1 MIDLQEGVF
10 LKKVITYG
18 TFDMLHQGHL
28 NILKRAKELGDYL
41 IVGVTSD
48 DFDSRRGK
56 INVQQSMMERVEG
69 VKETGLADQIII
81 EEYEGQ
87 KIDDINRFGIDIF
100 AIGSDWQ
107 GKFDYL
113 SEFCQVI
120 YLERTKGISSTK
132 IRTKNNHLRLGLVGN
147 AGRIWKV
154 SNEALVING
163 IDIVG
168 TSGNDGC
175 DKRVINLENFSFKDL
190 IDKSDAIFIESNVR
204 DRFEQVKYSLEHG
217 KHVLCDLPMA
227 IGKRKQQDLFEIA
240 KKNGCVLMSG
250 IKTAYSTAYYRLL
263 LMVKSGEIGDVLSV
277 ETTCTS
283 LSEVSKISSYSE
295 NNIWSAMDAWGA
307 TALMPI
313 FQILGTN
320 YIDRTIVT
328 KSIDKYFDLF
338 TKMDFIYENAV
349 ATAKVGKG
357 IKSEGE
363 MIISGTKGYV
373 YVPAPWWKTEY
384 FEIRYEDLNK
394 KKRFFYELEGEGFKY
409 ELVNFLRAIN
419 HGRTI
424 NYTGDN
430 VLKEVSRIYEEFYNR
445 KDVNLI

>member
-1 MIDLQEGVF
+1 M
-10 LKKVITYG
+10 KKVITYG

-28 NILKRAKELGDYL
+28 NILKRAKALGDYF

-87 KIDDINRFGIDIF
+87 KIDDINRFGVDIF

-113 SEFCQVI
+113 SEFCKVV

-132 IRTKNNHLRLGLVGN
+132 IRSKNNHLKLGLVGK
-147 AGRIWKV
+147 AKRLWKV
-154 SNEALVING
+154 ANEAVSING

-168 TSGNDGC
+168 TSGSGC
-175 DKRVINLENFSFKDL
+175 DKRLNKLDNYSFEEL
-190 IDKSDAIFIESNVR
+190 IEKVDAVFIESDVNKR
-204 DRFEQVKYSLEHG
+204 YEQIKYALERG
-217 KHVLCDLPMA
+217 KHVLCDLPMT
-227 IGKRKQQDLFEIA
+227 IGRRQQHELLEIA
-240 KKNGCVLMSG
+240 KKNDRVLMSG

-263 LMVKSGEIGDVLSV
+263 LMVKSGEIGNVLSV

-283 LSEVSKISSYSE
+283 LSESSKLSNYSE
-295 NNIWSAMDAWGA
+295 NNIWSAMDEWGA
-307 TALMPI
+307 AVLMPI
-313 FQILGTN
+313 FQILGTD
-320 YIDRTIVT
+320 YVDSMIVSKKIDG
-328 KSIDKYFDLF
+328 YFDLF
-338 TKMDFIYENAV
+338 TKMDFVYKNAV
-349 ATAKVGKG
+349 ATAKIGKG
-357 IKSEGE
+357 VKSEGE

-373 YVPAPWWKTEY
+373 YVPAPWWKTDY
-384 FEIRYEDLNK
+384 FEIRYEDQNK
-394 KKRFFYELEGEGFKY
+394 NKRFFYELEGEGFKY
-409 ELVNFLRAIN
+409 ELVNFQRAIN

-424 NYTGDN
+424 NYTSDKVLEEISRVYADFYVGD
-430 VLKEVSRIYEEFYNR
+430 
-445 KDVNLI
+445 DVIEI

>member
-1 MIDLQEGVF
+1 M
-10 LKKVITYG
+10 KKVITYG

-113 SEFCQVI
+113 SEFCKVV
-120 YLERTKGISSTK
+120 YLERTKGISSTQ
-132 IRTKNNHLRLGLVGN
+132 IRSKNNHLKLGLVGK
-147 AGRIWKV
+147 AERLWKIA
-154 SNEALVING
+154 NEAVSING

-168 TSGNDGC
+168 TSGSGC
-175 DKRVINLENFSFKDL
+175 DKRLNKLDNYSFEEL
-190 IDKSDAIFIESNVR
+190 IEKVDAVFIESDVNNR
-204 DRFEQVKYSLEHG
+204 YEQIKYALKRG
-217 KHVLCDLPMA
+217 KHVLCDLPMT
-227 IGKRKQQDLFEIA
+227 IGRRQQHELLEIA
-240 KKNGCVLMSG
+240 KKNDLVLMSG
-250 IKTAYSTAYYRLL
+250 IKTAYSTAYYRLI
-263 LMVKSGEIGDVLSV
+263 LMVKSGEIGKVLSV

-283 LSEVSKISSYSE
+283 LNEISKINKYQK
-295 NNIWSAMDAWGA
+295 NNVWSAMDSWGA

-313 FQILGTN
+313 FQILGTD
-320 YIDRTIVT
+320 YVDKTIISR
-328 KSIDKYFDLF
+328 SIDDYFDLF
-338 TKMDFIYENAV
+338 TKIDFIYKDAT
-349 ATAKVGKG
+349 ATAKIGKG
-357 IKSEGE
+357 VKSEGE
-363 MIISGTKGYV
+363 MIISGTKGYI
-373 YVPAPWWKTEY
+373 YVPAPWWKTDY
-384 FEIRYEDLNK
+384 FEIRYEDQNK
-394 KKRFFYELEGEGFKY
+394 NKRFFYELEGERLKY

-419 HGRTI
+419 HRRTLS
-424 NYTGDN
+424 YTGND
-430 VLKEVSRIYEEFYNR
+430 VLEEISQIYEEFYNR
-445 KDVNLI
+445 KGIIII

>member
-1 MIDLQEGVF
+1 M
-10 LKKVITYG
+10 KKVITYG

-28 NILKRAKELGDYL
+28 NILKRAKALGDYL

-87 KIDDINRFGIDIF
+87 KIDDINRFGVDVF

-113 SEFCQVI
+113 SEFCKVV

-132 IRTKNNHLRLGLVGN
+132 IRSKNNHLKLGLVGN
-147 AGRIWKV
+147 AKRLWKV
-154 SNEALVING
+154 SNEAVSING

-168 TSGNDGC
+168 TSGAGYDRRLKKLDNY
-175 DKRVINLENFSFKDL
+175 SFDQL
-190 IDKSDAIFIESNVR
+190 IEKVDAVFIESDVHSR
-204 DRFEQVKYSLEHG
+204 YEQIKYALECG
-217 KHVLCDLPMA
+217 KHVLCDLPMT
-227 IGKRKQQDLFEIA
+227 IGRRQQHELLEIA
-240 KKNGCVLMSG
+240 KKNDCVLMSG

-263 LMVKSGEIGDVLSV
+263 LMVKSGEIGNVLSV

-283 LSEVSKISSYSE
+283 LSESSKLSNYSE

-307 TALMPI
+307 TALMPV
-313 FQILGTN
+313 FQILGTDYVEN
-320 YIDRTIVT
+320 TIISKKID
-328 KSIDKYFDLF
+328 SYFDLF
-338 TKMDFIYENAV
+338 TKMDFVYKDAV
-349 ATAKVGKG
+349 ATAKIGKG
-357 IKSEGE
+357 VKSEGE

-373 YVPAPWWKTEY
+373 YVPAPWWKTDY
-384 FEIRYEDLNK
+384 FEIRYEDQNRN
-394 KKRFFYELEGEGFKY
+394 KRFFYELEGEGFKY
-409 ELVNFLRAIN
+409 ELVNFQRAIN

-424 NYTGDN
+424 NYTSDK
-430 VLKEVSRIYEEFYNR
+430 VLEEISKVYDDFYGGNGVKRI
-445 KDVNLI
+445 

>member
-1 MIDLQEGVF
+1 M
-10 LKKVITYG
+10 KKVITYG

-56 INVQQSMMERVEG
+56 INVQQSMMERIEG

-87 KIDDINRFGIDIF
+87 KIDDINRFGVDIF

-113 SEFCQVI
+113 SEFCKVV

-132 IRTKNNHLRLGLVGN
+132 IRSQNNHLKLGLVGK
-147 AGRIWKV
+147 AKRLWKV
-154 SNEALVING
+154 ANEAVSING

-168 TSGNDGC
+168 TSGAGYDRRLKKLDNY
-175 DKRVINLENFSFKDL
+175 SFDQL
-190 IDKSDAIFIESNVR
+190 IEKVDAVFIESDVHSR
-204 DRFEQVKYSLEHG
+204 YEQIKYALECG
-217 KHVLCDLPMA
+217 KHVLCDLPMT
-227 IGKRKQQDLFEIA
+227 IGRRQQHELLEIA
-240 KKNGCVLMSG
+240 KKNDCVLMSG

-263 LMVKSGEIGDVLSV
+263 LMVKSGEIGNVLSV

-283 LSEVSKISSYSE
+283 LSESSKLSNYSE

-307 TALMPI
+307 TALMPV
-313 FQILGTN
+313 FQILGTDYVEN
-320 YIDRTIVT
+320 TIISKKID
-328 KSIDKYFDLF
+328 SYFDLF
-338 TKMDFIYENAV
+338 TKMDFVYKDAV
-349 ATAKVGKG
+349 ATAKIGKG
-357 IKSEGE
+357 VKSEGE

-373 YVPAPWWKTEY
+373 YVPAPWWKTDY
-384 FEIRYEDLNK
+384 FEIRYEDQNRN
-394 KKRFFYELEGEGFKY
+394 KRFFYELEGEGFKY
-409 ELVNFLRAIN
+409 ELVNFQRAIN

-424 NYTGDN
+424 NYTSDK
-430 VLKEVSRIYEEFYNR
+430 VLEEISKVYDDFYGGNGVKRI
-445 KDVNLI
+445 

>member
-1 MIDLQEGVF
+1 M
-10 LKKVITYG
+10 KKVITYG

-28 NILKRAKELGDYL
+28 NILKRAKALGDYL

-87 KIDDINRFGIDIF
+87 KIDDINRFGVDVF

-113 SEFCQVI
+113 SEFCKVV

-132 IRTKNNHLRLGLVGN
+132 IRSKNNHLKLGLVGN
-147 AGRIWKV
+147 AKRLWKV
-154 SNEALVING
+154 SNEAVSING

-168 TSGNDGC
+168 TSGAGYDRRLKKLDNY
-175 DKRVINLENFSFKDL
+175 SFDQL
-190 IDKSDAIFIESNVR
+190 IEKVDAVFIESDVHSR
-204 DRFEQVKYSLEHG
+204 YEQIKYALECG
-217 KHVLCDLPMA
+217 KHVLCDLPMT
-227 IGKRKQQDLFEIA
+227 IGRRQQHELLEIA
-240 KKNGCVLMSG
+240 KKNDCVLMSG

-263 LMVKSGEIGDVLSV
+263 LMVKSGEIGNVLSV

-283 LSEVSKISSYSE
+283 LSESSKLSNYSE

-307 TALMPI
+307 TALMPV
-313 FQILGTN
+313 FQILGTDYVEN
-320 YIDRTIVT
+320 TIISKKID
-328 KSIDKYFDLF
+328 SYFDLF
-338 TKMDFIYENAV
+338 TKMDFVYKDAV
-349 ATAKVGKG
+349 ATAKIGKG
-357 IKSEGE
+357 VKSEGE

-373 YVPAPWWKTEY
+373 YVPAPWWKTDY
-384 FEIRYEDLNK
+384 FEIRYEDQNRN
-394 KKRFFYELEGEGFKY
+394 KRFFYELEGEGFKY
-409 ELVNFLRAIN
+409 ELVNFQRAIN
-419 HGRTI
+419 HGRTN
-424 NYTGDN
+424 NYTSDK
-430 VLKEVSRIYEEFYNR
+430 VLEEISKVYDDFYGGNGVKRI
-445 KDVNLI
+445 

>member
-1 MIDLQEGVF
+1 M
-10 LKKVITYG
+10 KKVITYG

-175 DKRVINLENFSFKDL
+175 DKRVSNLENFSFKDL

-227 IGKRKQQDLFEIA
+227 IGKRKQQYLFEIA

-313 FQILGTN
+313 FQILGTD

>member
-1 MIDLQEGVF
+1 M
-10 LKKVITYG
+10 KKVITYG

-56 INVQQSMMERVEG
+56 INVQQSMMERIEG

>member
-1 MIDLQEGVF
+1 M
-10 LKKVITYG
+10 KKVITYG

-28 NILKRAKELGDYL
+28 NILKRAKALGDYL

-113 SEFCQVI
+113 SEFCKVV

-132 IRTKNNHLRLGLVGN
+132 IRSKNNHLKLGLVGK
-147 AGRIWKV
+147 AKRLWKV
-154 SNEALVING
+154 ANEAVSING

-168 TSGNDGC
+168 TSDSGC
-175 DKRVINLENFSFKDL
+175 DSRLNKLDNYSFEEL
-190 IDKSDAIFIESNVR
+190 IEKVDAVFIESDVNNR
-204 DRFEQVKYSLEHG
+204 YEQIKYALKRG
-217 KHVLCDLPMA
+217 KHVLCDLPMT
-227 IGKRKQQDLFEIA
+227 IGRRKQHELLEIA
-240 KKNGCVLMSG
+240 KKNDRVLMSG
-250 IKTAYSTAYYRLL
+250 IKTAYSTAYYRLI
-263 LMVKSGEIGDVLSV
+263 LMIKSGEIGKVLSV

-283 LSEVSKISSYSE
+283 LNEISKINEYQK
-295 NNIWSAMDAWGA
+295 NNVWSAMDSWGA

-313 FQILGTN
+313 FQILGTD
-320 YIDRTIVT
+320 YVDKTIISR
-328 KSIDKYFDLF
+328 SIDGYFDLF
-338 TKMDFIYENAV
+338 TKIDFIYKDAT
-349 ATAKVGKG
+349 ATAKIGKG
-357 IKSEGE
+357 VKSEGE
-363 MIISGTKGYV
+363 MIISGTKGYI
-373 YVPAPWWKTEY
+373 YVPAPWWKTDY
-384 FEIRYEDLNK
+384 FEIRYEDQNK
-394 KKRFFYELEGEGFKY
+394 NKRFFYELEGEGFKY

-419 HGRTI
+419 HRRTLS
-424 NYTGDN
+424 YTGND
-430 VLKEVSRIYEEFYNR
+430 VLEEISQIYEEFYNR
-445 KDVNLI
+445 KGIIKI